1 MRLVSVF
8 FVACLALP
16 AAAEEAP
23 ASLLILDFKHE
34 KGDEQTAR
42 LLNDLVATA
51 AERTS
56 SLTVITGADI
66 ANVIALEAEK
76 EALGCDDTSAS
87 CLAEVAGAMGADKSP
102 EYHQAVGE
110 CREPEERACE
120 PVSGVAIGVLDRS
133 GGIGQGLRIS
143 LERAGHRDAEV
154 GHLPAIVG
162 ERGAGAWRAGL

>member
-87 CLAEVAGAMGADKSP
+87 CLAEVAGAMGADLVVTGS
-102 EYHQAVGE
+102 AVFDGKNAAGNA
-110 CREPEERACE
+110 REM
-120 PVSGVAIGVLDRS
+120 
-133 GGIGQGLRIS
+133 
-143 LERAGHRDAEV
+143 LERIKQDA
-154 GHLPAIVG
+154 
-162 ERGAGAWRAGL
+162 